1 MLDHPRQ
8 VGEVGKHR
16 SAERHV
22 HDLHPATDAE
32 GRQAHAVRRLEQQD
46 LQLIAIGLDPVEVT
60 VARIPPV
67 SGRIDVAAAHEEEP
81 IEGFQELLGGA
92 VLAGGDDR
100 RPGSGAAQALDVRA
114 RDAVPAVGPAGDT
127 IVPEVVRDDRD
138 ERAVGHDRCRA
149 TSTNRRNV
157 SRPRRS

>member
-1 MLDHPRQ
+1 MQ
-8 VGEVGKHR
+8 R

-32 GRQAHAVRRLEQQD
+32 GRQAHTVRRVEQPD
-46 LQLIAIGLDPVEVT
+46 LQLIAIGLDPVQ
-60 VARIPPV
+60 VAVAGVATV

-81 IEGFQELLGGA
+81 VEGFKELLGSA

-100 RPGSGAAQALDVRA
+100 RPGSGAAQALDVGA
-114 RDAVPAVGPAGDT
+114 GDAVSAVGPAGDT
-127 IVPEVVRDDRD
+127 IVPEVVRNDRD
-138 ERAVGHDRCRA
+138 ERAVGHDRSRA